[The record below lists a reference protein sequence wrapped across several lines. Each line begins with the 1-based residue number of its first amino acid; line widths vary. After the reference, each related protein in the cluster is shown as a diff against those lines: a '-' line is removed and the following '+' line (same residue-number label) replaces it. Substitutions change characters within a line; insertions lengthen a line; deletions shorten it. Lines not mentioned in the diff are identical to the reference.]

1 MGQINYA
8 RVALGAVVGGIVANA
23 ADFVINAY
31 LLVEDGERMIQRL
44 NLDPVKAQ
52 AALPAWIVIDF
63 VYAFLVV
70 WNYAAMRP
78 RFGPGPG
85 TAFKA
90 GCVIWAGIFVILLGF
105 QQMGIFTP
113 DTFMKQSAYTFG
125 SMVLMSL
132 AGCYF
137 YKESA

>member
-1 MGQINYA
+1 M
-8 RVALGAVVGGIVANA
+8 
-23 ADFVINAY
+23 
-31 LLVEDGERMIQRL
+31 
-44 NLDPVKAQ
+44 
-52 AALPAWIVIDF
+52 PAWIVIDF

-90 GCVIWAGIFVILLGF
+90 GFVIWAAIFVILLGF

-113 DTFMKQSAYTFG
+113 ASFMKQSAYTFG

-132 AGCYF
+132 SGCYF
-137 YKESA
+137 YKESN